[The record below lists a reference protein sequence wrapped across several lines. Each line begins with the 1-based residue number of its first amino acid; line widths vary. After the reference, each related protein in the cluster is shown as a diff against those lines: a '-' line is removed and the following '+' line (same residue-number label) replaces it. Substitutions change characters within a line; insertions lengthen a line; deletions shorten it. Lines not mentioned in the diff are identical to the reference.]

1 MGGRV
6 VRCPEGHHQAVRFN
20 SCRHRSCPRCAYRS
34 VESWLDAKE
43 ELLLGV
49 DHFHVIFTVPS
60 ELRPLWAWNGR
71 VLSDLLFDVVKAT
84 MFTFLDDPRHLGAR
98 PGVLAALH
106 TWSRTLV
113 LHPHA

>member
-1 MGGRV
+1 
-6 VRCPEGHHQAVRFN
+6 
-20 SCRHRSCPRCAYRS
+20 